1 MCKRSKENGTG
12 TGPILFRT
20 RKSNFVQRGISQR
33 SVTQPQCPPNG
44 HCMRPNLE
52 HISEN
57 LAPST
62 AGVRCRAAKREF
74 QSP

>member
-1 MCKRSKENGTG
+1 MSKRSKENGTG
-12 TGPILFRT
+12 TDPILCRT
-20 RKSNFVQRGISQR
+20 RKSNLVQCGISQR
-33 SVTQPQCPPNG
+33 SVTQPQCPPNE
-44 HCMRPNLE
+44 HCTRPNLE

-62 AGVRCRAAKREF
+62 AGVRCRATKRKF